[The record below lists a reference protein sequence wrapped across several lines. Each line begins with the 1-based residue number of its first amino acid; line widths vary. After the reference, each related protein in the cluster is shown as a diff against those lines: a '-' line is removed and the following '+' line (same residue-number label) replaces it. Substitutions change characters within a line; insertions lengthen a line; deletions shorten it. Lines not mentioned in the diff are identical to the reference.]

1 MGLEWEL
8 GFGHWR
14 GGGWHCR
21 QGWSET
27 GSHRG
32 WRNSVYRFKKYKQ
45 DTQLNLN
52 HFYFLM
58 HIYFEI
64 KENPPWD
71 ILILKAFFFF
81 FLAAP
86 SLLLRGAFCS
96 SRDWGLL
103 SSCDAPSSH
112 RSGFFY
118 CRAQTL
124 TAWALAV
131 AACELRSCGFSF
143 FLACGILDQRSNP
156 CPLHW

>member
-1 MGLEWEL
+1 MGIEKQL

-14 GGGWHCR
+14 GGGWHYGQR
-21 QGWSET
+21 WSEI

-32 WRNSVYRFKKYKQ
+32 WRNSVSRFKKNKQ

-71 ILILKAFFFF
+71 ILILKAFFF
-81 FLAAP
+81 LAAP
-86 SLLLRGAFCS
+86 SLLLCGAFCR
-96 SRDWGLL
+96 SREWGLL
-103 SSCDAPSSH
+103 SSCDARASR
-112 RSGFFY
+112 RSGFSY

-124 TAWALAV
+124 TAWAWAG
-131 AACELRSCGFSF
+131 AACELCSCGFSV
-143 FLACGILDQRSNP
+143 FLVCGILHQRSNP
-156 CPLHW
+156 CPLHL